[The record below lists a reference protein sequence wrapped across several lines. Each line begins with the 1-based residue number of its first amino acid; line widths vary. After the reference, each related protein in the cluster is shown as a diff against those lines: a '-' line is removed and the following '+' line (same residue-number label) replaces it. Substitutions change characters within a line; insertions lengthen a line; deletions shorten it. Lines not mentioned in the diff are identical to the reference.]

1 MLLVLNAVVCYGDLN
16 PELLDECSN
25 SEIINRRPFCSHS
38 MIYVLQYWLIS
49 SVDVSF
55 SMLSIGH
62 ILFMYDDLCTAI
74 LADIFCWYCIFHA
87 RLSFSLEPQGSS
99 KGCHNGA
106 LLLFDKIIC

>member
-1 MLLVLNAVVCYGDLN
+1 MPLVLNAVVCRADLN
-16 PELLDECSN
+16 PELLLDECSN

-62 ILFMYDDLCTAI
+62 ILFMYDDL
-74 LADIFCWYCIFHA
+74 
-87 RLSFSLEPQGSS
+87 
-99 KGCHNGA
+99 
-106 LLLFDKIIC
+106 

>member
-49 SVDVSF
+49 SVGTAF
-55 SMLSIGH
+55 SMLGYHLVLNHKVVQRVAI
-62 ILFMYDDLCTAI
+62 MVLC
-74 LADIFCWYCIFHA
+74 FCLI
-87 RLSFSLEPQGSS
+87 
-99 KGCHNGA
+99 K
-106 LLLFDKIIC
+106 